1 MKLLPV
7 VFESP
12 ARARAPV
19 RRPVVGLL
27 CAAAALAL
35 AGCAVGP
42 DYHRPL
48 VSVPATYSELPG
60 WTRASPDADGPKGDW
75 WTAFHD
81 PLLNELEPLV
91 AVSNQTIRQDYYNY
105 QQALALVK
113 EAQSGLFPTISA
125 TSSATRQRTTAATA
139 NRGTAIG
146 NSGALEGAVSWS
158 PDLWGEVRRTVEER
172 KASAQASAATL
183 ANASLSEQV
192 TLATTVVDLRVTD
205 ANIDLL
211 TATVKAYEDYLRVI
225 ADQDKAGTIPPSD
238 LVTAQTQL
246 ESARSSLIALGVS
259 RAKYVHAIAVLV
271 GRNPEALDIPHDA
284 ALPALPDVPAGVP
297 STLLQRRPDI
307 AVAER
312 QMASENAAIG
322 VAIAAYYPTI
332 SLSAVAGFSASP
344 LAGLLNISNYV
355 WSLGAS
361 ASETLFDGGER
372 SGEVAAAKAAYDAA
386 VANYRGTVLGA
397 LQNVEDD
404 LASVR
409 VLADQA
415 TVLERAVADAKR
427 GADIAFDEYRAGTV
441 DYTTVATAQATLLGL
456 QQTALSVRQN
466 RLVATATLFGDLGG
480 GWSDT
485 RIADVQQPARRQPRT
500 PG

>member
-1 MKLLPV
+1 MTSLRSAP
-7 VFESP
+7 EHAPP
-12 ARARAPV
+12 AWRLRTFA
-19 RRPVVGLL
+19 L

-42 DYHRPL
+42 DYHRPA
-48 VSVPATYSELPG
+48 VATPATYRELPG
-60 WTRASPDADGPKGDW
+60 WTQARPDADGPKGDW

-81 PLLNELEPLV
+81 PLLDELEPLV
-91 AVSNQTIRQDYYNY
+91 TVSNQTVRQDYYNY
-105 QQALALVK
+105 QQALALVR
-113 EAQSGLFPTISA
+113 EARSGLFPTVSA
-125 TSSATRQRTTAATA
+125 TSSATRQRA
-139 NRGTAIG
+139 NSAGTPLVA
-146 NSGALEGAVSWS
+146 NSGALEGTVSWS
-158 PDLWGEVRRTVEER
+158 PDLWGQVRRTVEER
-172 KASAQASAATL
+172 KASAQASAATY
-183 ANASLSEQV
+183 ANAALSEQV
-192 TLATTVVDLRVTD
+192 TLATTVIDLRVTD

-211 TATVKAYEDYLRVI
+211 DATVKADEAYLRVI

-246 ESARSSLIALGVS
+246 ESAQSSLIALGVS

-271 GRNPEALDIPHDA
+271 GRNPEALDVPHDA
-284 ALPALPDVPAGVP
+284 TLPALPDVPVGVP
-297 STLLQRRPDI
+297 STLLQRRPDV

-322 VAIAAYYPTI
+322 VAISAYYPTI
-332 SLSAVAGFSASP
+332 SLSAAAGFSASP
-344 LAGLLNISNYV
+344 LAGLLNVAHYV

-361 ASETLFDGGER
+361 ASQTLFDGGER

-415 TVLERAVADAKR
+415 AVLERAVADAKR
-427 GADIAFDEYRAGTV
+427 GADIAFNEYQAGTV
-441 DYTTVATAQATLLGL
+441 DYTTVATAQTTLLGL
-456 QQTALSVRQN
+456 QENALTVQQQ

-480 GWSDT
+480 GWSD
-485 RIADVQQPARRQPRT
+485 AQLDVERGKRTGPT

>member
-1 MKLLPV
+1 MKLPRSVPAPV
-7 VFESP
+7 QRASRL
-12 ARARAPV
+12 RARV
-19 RRPVVGLL
+19 LGVT
-27 CAAAALAL
+27 AALAV

-42 DYHRPL
+42 DYHRPA
-48 VSVPATYSELPG
+48 VPTPATYRELPG
-60 WTRASPDADGPKGDW
+60 WTLARPDADGPKGDW

-81 PLLNELEPLV
+81 PLLDQLEPLV
-91 AVSNQTIRQDYYNY
+91 TVSNQTVRQDYYNY
-105 QQALALVK
+105 QQALALVR
-113 EAQSGLFPTISA
+113 EARAGLFPTVSV
-125 TSSATRQRTTAATA
+125 TSSATRQRTTGAGTPSVA
-139 NRGTAIG
+139 NA
-146 NSGALEGAVSWS
+146 GALEGDVSWS

-172 KASAQASAATL
+172 KASAQASAATY
-183 ANASLSEQV
+183 ANAALSEQV
-192 TLATTVVDLRVTD
+192 TLATTVIDLRVTD
-205 ANIDLL
+205 ANRDLL
-211 TATVKAYEDYLRVI
+211 DATVKADQAYLRVI

-246 ESARSSLIALGVS
+246 ESAQSSLIALDVS
-259 RAKYVHAIAVLV
+259 REKYVHAIAVLV
-271 GRNPEALDIPHDA
+271 GRNPEDLDIAHDA
-284 ALPALPDVPAGVP
+284 TLPALPDVPVGVP

-312 QMASENAAIG
+312 QMAAENAAIG

-344 LAGLLNISNYV
+344 LAGLLHVANYV

-415 TVLERAVADAKR
+415 AVLERAVADAKR
-427 GADIAFDEYRAGTV
+427 GADIAFNEYQAGTV
-441 DYTTVATAQATLLGL
+441 DYTTVATAQTTLLAL
-456 QQTALSVRQN
+456 QENALNVQQE

-480 GWSDT
+480 GWSDS
-485 RIADVQQPARRQPRT
+485 ALDVTQPKPHRENA